1 MKHLFLINPNA
12 GKGKAFETVMPKIK
26 EATAERNMDYKV
38 YVSKS
43 SQDTHDYCKKI
54 GESGEK
60 TRIYACGGD
69 GTIYD
74 IVNAIYGYNNVEFA
88 AVPLGSGNDFIRIFG
103 TKEQFMDIGA
113 QIDGTAIK
121 IDAIKCGDRIAV
133 NQCSMGFDAEVCSKQ
148 ADFKKLPWLT
158 GESAY
163 TASLFY

>member
-74 IVNAIYGYNNVEFA
+74 IVNAI
-88 AVPLGSGNDFIRIFG
+88 
-103 TKEQFMDIGA
+103 
-113 QIDGTAIK
+113 
-121 IDAIKCGDRIAV
+121 
-133 NQCSMGFDAEVCSKQ
+133 
-148 ADFKKLPWLT
+148 
-158 GESAY
+158 
-163 TASLFY
+163 